1 MPILPGASDA
11 RGVIA
16 VRELSVFPVTGA
28 RDLRMVPRR
37 RSRTQPAAAVPL
49 SAAPQPAPCA
59 HSRRS
64 LTRQATVC
72 TEKQLHYLERMLRAR
87 PSCRAPASC
96 CPPRGFKKPAT
107 AFSTLFQKKKKLKC
121 KGDTSGTV
129 QLLNASDGREPL
141 APLVFT
147 TSTRRNVVSWAWAGV
162 VFVRLQLRG
171 SSQFFARPSPAQA
184 GGVDLFVGT
193 YRAWHFASLATRQ
206 GILKAIDSRP
216 PDTVRTAVSRHDVI
230 HQQGLDPY
238 QDRVH
243 EYVPPV
249 RPHLL
254 VRSASHCGLPRTVQ
268 LVLLVRRA
276 NSDKEHA
283 FSHPRDHGDV
293 ARTAH
298 PELTVWCL
306 QSVPSRRTA
315 SR

>member
-1 MPILPGASDA
+1 MQGRHFRYRPIAERLRRAGTTRTSCIYYEHAA
-11 RGVIA
+11 KRCVLGVGWRGVCTSARI
-16 VRELSVFPVTGA
+16 FPIF
-28 RDLRMVPRR
+28 R
-37 RSRTQPAAAVPL
+37 
-49 SAAPQPAPCA
+49 
-59 HSRRS
+59 
-64 LTRQATVC
+64 
-72 TEKQLHYLERMLRAR
+72 
-87 PSCRAPASC
+87 
-96 CPPRGFKKPAT
+96 
-107 AFSTLFQKKKKLKC
+107 
-121 KGDTSGTV
+121 
-129 QLLNASDGREPL
+129 L
-141 APLVFT
+141 A
-147 TSTRRNVVSWAWAGV
+147 
-162 VFVRLQLRG
+162 
-171 SSQFFARPSPAQA
+171 SPAQA

-216 PDTVRTAVSRHDVI
+216 PDTVRTAVSRHDVV

-238 QDRVH
+238 QDRLH

>member
-1 MPILPGASDA
+1 
-11 RGVIA
+11 
-16 VRELSVFPVTGA
+16 
-28 RDLRMVPRR
+28 MVPRR
-37 RSRTQPAAAVPL
+37 RSRTQPAGAVPL

-96 CPPRGFKKPAT
+96 CPPRGLVQKPAT
-107 AFSTLFQKKKKLKC
+107 AFSTLFQKKKIKIEGRHFRTRPKFLHAC
-121 KGDTSGTV
+121 
-129 QLLNASDGREPL
+129 DGRGRESWHLSCLLRARCETLSPGRGL
-141 APLVFT
+141 ARCLYVCRIFP
-147 TSTRRNVVSWAWAGV
+147 
-162 VFVRLQLRG
+162 
-171 SSQFFARPSPAQA
+171 FFARLSPAQA

-268 LVLLVRRA
+268 LALLVRRA

-283 FSHPRDHGDV
+283 FSHSRDHGDV